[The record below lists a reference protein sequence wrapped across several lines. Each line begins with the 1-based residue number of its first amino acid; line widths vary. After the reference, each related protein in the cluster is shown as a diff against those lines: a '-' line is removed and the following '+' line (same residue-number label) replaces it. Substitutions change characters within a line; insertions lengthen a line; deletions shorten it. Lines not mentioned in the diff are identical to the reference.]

1 MLPLGL
7 GLLKVLC
14 REIGLRLA
22 STATKDDR
30 SIMIQIANPSD
41 IGKLHEA
48 IVGPYK
54 TYNWWNLIW
63 GSLRYPD
70 LASLRYVENNTVR
83 VPNHDI
89 ARRQHDKLVQ
99 TLVDSGVKVHTLASL
114 PDVDIQLYP
123 RDIAFAVDDTIF
135 LSRSRDPIRK
145 KEQRALEPYLTEF
158 SKVERIESGH
168 IEGGDVMV
176 TDDVVFVGLS
186 EATNLQGISA
196 LRACFSRAG
205 IDREIVPIEFSGRG
219 VVHLDTKFTMVGPKL
234 GYIHSSSL
242 TPYSRSQ
249 IASRFELIEANDVE
263 ARSLMVNT
271 VALAPD
277 RIIIDSR
284 ARRLADALRAH
295 DVEPVPLDFS
305 EVTKFPGGFRCATLP
320 LCRDNVK

>member
-1 MLPLGL
+1 
-7 GLLKVLC
+7 
-14 REIGLRLA
+14 
-22 STATKDDR
+22 
-30 SIMIQIANPSD
+30 MIQIGNPSD
-41 IGKLHEA
+41 IAELREV

-54 TYNWWNLIW
+54 TFNWWNLIW

-83 VPNHDI
+83 VPDHSI
-89 ARRQHDKLVQ
+89 ARRQHEQLVQ
-99 TLVDSGVKVHTLASL
+99 TLVDSGVKVHTLPSV

-123 RDIAFAVDDTIF
+123 RDIAFAVDDTLI
-135 LSRSRDPIRK
+135 LSRSRDPIRQ
-145 KEQRALEPYLTEF
+145 KEQRALERYLSQF
-158 SKVERIESGH
+158 SKVEGIESGH

-196 LRACFSRAG
+196 LRSCFARAG

-242 TPYSRSQ
+242 TPYSRSL
-249 IASRFELIEANDVE
+249 IAERFELIEADDAE
-263 ARSLMVNT
+263 ARALMVNT

-284 ARRLADALRAH
+284 ARRLAEGLRAH
-295 DVEPVPLDFS
+295 HVEPVPLDFS

-320 LCRDNVK
+320 LRRGAGRSAPGEQQ

>member
-1 MLPLGL
+1 M
-7 GLLKVLC
+7 
-14 REIGLRLA
+14 
-22 STATKDDR
+22 ATSRIAHTEAKDGKHF
-30 SIMIQIANPSD
+30 MIQISNPSD
-41 IGKLHEA
+41 IAELREV

-54 TYNWWNLIW
+54 PFNWWNLIW

-70 LASLRYVENNTVR
+70 LASLRYVENNTVK
-83 VPNHDI
+83 VPDHRI
-89 ARRQHDKLVQ
+89 ARRQHEQLVQ
-99 TLVDSGVKVHTLASL
+99 TLVDAGAEVHALPSV

-135 LSRSRDPIRK
+135 LSRSRDPIRQ
-145 KEQRALEPYLTEF
+145 KEQRALESFLPRF
-158 SKVERIESGH
+158 SKVERIASGH

-186 EATNLQGISA
+186 EATNLQGVSA
-196 LRACFSRAG
+196 LRECFVHAG

-234 GYIHSSSL
+234 GYIHSAAL
-242 TPYSRSQ
+242 TPYSRSL
-249 IASRFELIEANDVE
+249 IAARFDLIEADAAE

-277 RIIIDSR
+277 RIIIDAR
-284 ARRLADALRAH
+284 ATRLAEALHAH
-295 DVEPVPLDFS
+295 GVEPVPLDFS

-320 LCRDNVK
+320 LRRG